1 MAKRR
6 PQQCTI
12 CSHRELAQIDMALA
26 RGVAAPA
33 IARRFKLGVHSVYR
47 HARSHLAP
55 QLRASLLAGPDLAGV
70 DLEKLK
76 ESESQSLLGNLVALR
91 HRLFAALDTAEE
103 FNDGGMLTRVASAL
117 HANLELTGK
126 LLGDLGVGTTNVTNI
141 LIAPQYLEMRL
152 ALVQALA
159 PFAEARVA
167 VAQALHQ
174 IESKAADDITANKRD
189 LAS

>member
-47 HARSHLAP
+47 HARSHLPP

-70 DLEKLK
+70 DLDRLK
-76 ESESQSLLGNLVALR
+76 ESELQSLLANLVSLR

-103 FNDGGMLTRVASAL
+103 YNDGGMLTRVASAL

-126 LLGDLGVGTTNVTNI
+126 LLGDLGIGSTTINNVLI
-141 LIAPQYLEMRL
+141 LPQWVETRI
-152 ALVQALA
+152 ALVRALEA
-159 PFAEARVA
+159 FPEARIEVA
-167 VAQALHQ
+167 RVLHQ
-174 IESKAADDITANKRD
+174 IESKAADDISNTKRD
-189 LAS
+189 LAQ